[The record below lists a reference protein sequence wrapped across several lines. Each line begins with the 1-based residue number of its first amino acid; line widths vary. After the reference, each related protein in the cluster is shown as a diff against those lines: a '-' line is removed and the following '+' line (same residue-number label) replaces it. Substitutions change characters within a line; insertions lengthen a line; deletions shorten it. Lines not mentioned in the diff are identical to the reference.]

1 MSEFFVQTFHDQKC
15 KKSKILETWPLAE
28 FSAVPRDSI
37 FEPESMNDFCVVSR
51 EIFLDW
57 KILVSPLSSFQ
68 KTIGK
73 RRLTN
78 IVCHDDS
85 LKITLTKPCIFN
97 TSATGVNYWHAMFV
111 TFVNLLNQSNNTF
124 CYF

>member
-1 MSEFFVQTFHDQKC
+1 MSEFLVQTFPDQK
-15 KKSKILETWPLAE
+15 KQKYSKILETWPLAE
-28 FSAVPRDSI
+28 FSVVPRDSI
-37 FEPESMNDFCVVSR
+37 FEPEFMNDFCVVSR

-85 LKITLTKPCIFN
+85 LKIALTNPCIFN
-97 TSATGVNYWHAMFV
+97 TSVAGDNF
-111 TFVNLLNQSNNTF
+111 
-124 CYF
+124 